1 MSTDICYLNG
11 QYLPLSEAK
20 VPVLDR
26 GFIFG
31 DGLYEFTPVYG
42 GKMFRFAAHLA
53 RLKRG
58 MQEIRLDNPFSDEEW
73 QRISQGLIDRW
84 PGEAASK
91 DVAIYTHI
99 TRGVAPRDHR
109 FPKGV
114 KPTVLMT
121 IYKLPAPAPEQYEKG
136 VACITMDDYRWGK
149 GHIKSIS
156 LLGNVLARQA
166 AEDAGCAETIMFRD
180 GYLTEAAACN
190 VFIVR
195 NGQIIAPP
203 KSNYLLGGIT
213 DDFVTEVC
221 RANAF
226 PITIRPI
233 AEWEVRQADEVWL
246 TSSSKEALPVTTL
259 DGQPVGHGQM
269 AGKVGDV
276 YKKVRALFH
285 DYKVMLAAG
294 NMIEVLQ

>member
-11 QYLPLSEAK
+11 EFLPLSEAK

-31 DGLYEFTPVYG
+31 DGLYEFTPVYSG
-42 GKMFRFAAHLA
+42 RMFRFAAHLA

-58 MQEIRLDNPFSDEEW
+58 MVEIGLTNPYSDKRWQEI
-73 QRISQGLIDRW
+73 SQELIDRW
-84 PGEAASK
+84 PGDVSSK
-91 DVAIYTHI
+91 DVAIYTHV

-114 KPTVLMT
+114 QPTVFMSAW
-121 IYKLPAPAPEQYEKG
+121 KLTQPSDAQFENG

-166 AEDAGCAETIMFRD
+166 AEEAGCMETIMFRD
-180 GYLTEAAACN
+180 GYLTEASACN

-195 NGQIIAPP
+195 HGQIYAPP
-203 KSNYLLGGIT
+203 KTNYLLGGIT

-221 RANAF
+221 RANG
-226 PITIRPI
+226 IGIHIRPI

-259 DGQPVGHGQM
+259 DGKPVGHGAQ
-269 AGKVGDV
+269 AGKVGPLH
-276 YKKVRALFH
+276 KKVRALFH
-285 DYKVMLAAG
+285 DYKVMLTAG
-294 NMIEVLQ
+294 NMADLLK